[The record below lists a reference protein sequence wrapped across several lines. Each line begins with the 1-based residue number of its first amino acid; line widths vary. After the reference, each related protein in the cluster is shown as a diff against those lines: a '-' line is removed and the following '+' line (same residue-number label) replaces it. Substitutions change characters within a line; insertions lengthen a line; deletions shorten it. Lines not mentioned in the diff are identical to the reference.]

1 MGGYDAVNGRGGGG
15 MSFNMGNH
23 GDIFKMFF
31 GGNGGG
37 GGG

>member
-1 MGGYDAVNGRGGGG
+1 MGGYDAVNGRGGGGG

-31 GGNGGG
+31 GGD
-37 GGG
+37 